1 MGFSRQ
7 EYQCGLSCP
16 LPGDLPDTG
25 IEHVSPR
32 SPALAGRFFITS
44 ATWEALCCV
53 YQYFET
59 NVGSFQPLAFLI
71 FSVHFGLFLL
81 VFKFQVVELK
91 SVPYFLLAASNVE
104 PLHFEQDCT
113 HAFRAS
119 MFSKFSFEVKPLKYE
134 WGCTQEG
141 PDLAI
146 LIRDLES
153 EALDK

>member
-1 MGFSRQ
+1 M
-7 EYQCGLSCP
+7 
-16 LPGDLPDTG
+16 
-25 IEHVSPR
+25 VS
-32 SPALAGRFFITS
+32 F
-44 ATWEALCCV
+44 
-53 YQYFET
+53 
-59 NVGSFQPLAFLI
+59 
-71 FSVHFGLFLL
+71 FLL
-81 VFKFQVVELK
+81 VLKFQVVELK

-104 PLHFEQDCT
+104 PLYFEQDCT

-153 EALDK
+153 EALDKMMRNAGDISSTSKTQWTLTRKP